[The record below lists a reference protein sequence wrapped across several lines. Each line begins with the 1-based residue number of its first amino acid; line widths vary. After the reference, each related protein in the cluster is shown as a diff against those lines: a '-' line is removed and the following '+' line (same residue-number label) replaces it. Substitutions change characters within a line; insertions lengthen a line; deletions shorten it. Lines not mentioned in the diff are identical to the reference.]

1 MKKTIYMLLPAMCL
15 LASCTSNVSSSTNA
29 NNSTPASSN
38 SVTPSSSSQS
48 STSSSVP
55 NTVITASDLKDLAS
69 EMEEINKSDRFE
81 APSKAWLTHV
91 EDMSYIN
98 VNVPESEDYN
108 AVITMESAYDLETG
122 YYYTSMVYEDR
133 LLEMTMTSKVYG
145 YALDTKYILASDEDG
160 TKMYYEVEC
169 ETNDAAVEFAKTMV
183 EQMGV
188 VEEVAVEVKGIA
200 SLQSLVGFVEQYEVN
215 NDEDPSNDV
224 TNDYDSYVIGITA
237 NSENENS
244 FDATVTLDASAKIED
259 EGMVQDSSIKGVL
272 EVEYVDG
279 YLTHS
284 LDEATMVESM
294 DMAGEVMSMTIYS
307 KVESTIAY
315 SYDATYPDL
324 SEFTL
329 TPLE

>member
-29 NNSTPASSN
+29 NNSTPASSS

-69 EMEEINKSDRFE
+69 EMEKINKSDRFE

-91 EDMSYIN
+91 EDMSIIN

-108 AVITMESAYDLETG
+108 AIITMESAYDLETG
-122 YYYTSMVYEDR
+122 YYYTSMIYEDR
-133 LLEMTMTSKVYG
+133 LLEMSMSSKIYG

-160 TKMYYEVEC
+160 IKMYYEVEC
-169 ETNDAAVEFAKTMV
+169 ETNEAAVEFAKTMV
-183 EQMGV
+183 GEMGV
-188 VEEVAVEVKGIA
+188 IEDVAVEAKGIA
-200 SLQSLVGFVEQYEVN
+200 SLQSLVGFIEQYEAN
-215 NDEDPSNDV
+215 NDDDPSNDV
-224 TNDYDSYVIGITA
+224 TNDYDSYVVGITA

-244 FDATVTLDASAKIED
+244 FDARVTLDAAGKIED
-259 EGMVQDSSIKGVL
+259 EGMVQDSSINGVL

-284 LDEATMVESM
+284 LDEATMVESI
-294 DMAGEVMSMTIYS
+294 DMFGEVMSMTIYS

-315 SYDATYPDL
+315 SFDASFPDL

>member
-108 AVITMESAYDLETG
+108 AIMTMESAYDLETG
-122 YYYTSMVYEDR
+122 YFYTSMVYEDR

-160 TKMYYEVEC
+160 TKIYYEVEC
-169 ETNDAAVEFAKTMV
+169 ETNDAAVDFAKTM
-183 EQMGV
+183 
-188 VEEVAVEVKGIA
+188 
-200 SLQSLVGFVEQYEVN
+200 VGFVEQYEAN

-224 TNDYDSYVIGITA
+224 TNDYDSYVIGIEA

-244 FDATVTLDASAKIED
+244 FDARVTLDASAKIED
-259 EGMVQDSSIKGVL
+259 EGMVQDSSINGVL